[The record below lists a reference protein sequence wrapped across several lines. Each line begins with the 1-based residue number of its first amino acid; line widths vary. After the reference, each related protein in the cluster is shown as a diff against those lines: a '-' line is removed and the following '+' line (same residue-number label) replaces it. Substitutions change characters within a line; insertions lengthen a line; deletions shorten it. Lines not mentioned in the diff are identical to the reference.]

1 MRFALPCRKMSHAL
15 GPAVSFSGTLHRTSK
30 DNDKKKMFILI
41 AVLSIMIGWPGTVLA
56 QSTRE
61 QPISPRPTT
70 AVSPLIERYMLDEL
84 KALRTELSEAQINIV
99 R

>member
-1 MRFALPCRKMSHAL
+1 MTKNRMLIP
-15 GPAVSFSGTLHRTSK
+15 
-30 DNDKKKMFILI
+30 I
-41 AVLSIMIGWPGTVLA
+41 AVLSIVIGWPGTVLA

-61 QPISPRPTT
+61 QPIPPRPAT